1 MNNRRK
7 LIAGNWKMNKTS
19 ADAVGLAQEIV
30 AAVGKQNEVDVVVC
44 PPFTAVEAVG
54 RVLEGSEVRLGGQN
68 MHHEASGA
76 FTGEVSAPML
86 RAIFASYV
94 ILGHS
99 ERRTLF
105 GETDEIVNRKVAAAL
120 RNQLRPIFFVGET
133 LAEREAGSTLKVVQ
147 TQVERGLEGV
157 SREQATSVVIAYEP
171 VWAIGTGK
179 VATTA
184 QAQEVHAF
192 IRGLLVKLFGEPVA
206 QRIRILYGGSMK
218 PANAPEF
225 LAPSD
230 IAGGLI
236 GRRLVDLVPVHVVGD
251 LTAAIIQRQTKLLG
265 SLEAPDKTA
274 APVAGQ
280 IVEQG
285 AVFLD
290 QRGVKRM
297 RAESQPL
304 HLLRR
309 PGEAEPAVLFA
320 GKGNQS
326 VRRRGPV
333 DRGIQIHENLPQL
346 FSGFLRPEKFELLR
360 SGESRHGQ
368 RPEPR
373 QLGLILR

>member
-30 AAVGKQNEVDVVVC
+30 AAIGKQNEVDVVVC

-54 RVLEGSEVRLGGQN
+54 RVLEGSEVRLGAQN

-105 GETDEIVNRKVAAAL
+105 GETDEVVNRKVAAAL
-120 RNQLRPIFFVGET
+120 RNQLRPIFCVGET

-157 SREQATSVVIAYEP
+157 SREQATSVVVAYEP

-179 VATTA
+179 VATTS

-206 QRIRILYGGSMK
+206 QRVRILYGGSMK
-218 PANAPEF
+218 PANAPEL
-225 LAPSD
+225 LAQSD
-230 IAGGLI
+230 IDGGLI
-236 GRRLVDLVPVHVVGD
+236 GG
-251 LTAAIIQRQTKLLG
+251 A
-265 SLEAPDKTA
+265 SLESRSFVELVNA
-274 APVAGQ
+274 ALA
-280 IVEQG
+280 
-285 AVFLD
+285 A
-290 QRGVKRM
+290 K
-297 RAESQPL
+297 
-304 HLLRR
+304 
-309 PGEAEPAVLFA
+309 
-320 GKGNQS
+320 
-326 VRRRGPV
+326 
-333 DRGIQIHENLPQL
+333 
-346 FSGFLRPEKFELLR
+346 
-360 SGESRHGQ
+360 
-368 RPEPR
+368 
-373 QLGLILR
+373 